1 MQSQTATSSF
11 SSASSQASRV
21 LALATAILLAM
32 TTVSAA
38 AEQQRRKK
46 LRFDHK
52 GRSDGLSQSFVTS
65 MIQDR
70 TGFLWFGT
78 QEGLNRYD
86 GYEFETFTYVVSDP
100 TSLSHDS
107 VKVVFEDSAGVLW
120 VGTEGGGLSR
130 LDRATGDFTHFRHDP
145 NDPTT
150 LSSDRVR
157 AIIEDQQGHFWVGTD
172 GGGLNLFDR
181 ETGEFRRFPLADAT
195 TGIDGLASAQVRS
208 LALGSPGAL
217 WIGTDGGGLSRLD
230 TEAETYTHFNR
241 ESDDEARVLGDNR
254 VRDLLYDS
262 EGRLWIGT
270 YESGLY
276 RLDSEDAALRNWRHL
291 DDSPLSIGSDQ
302 IWAITEARDGTIW
315 VGTDQGLSEYYAN
328 EDHFVTYRHDPADP
342 ASLAHNRVL
351 SILLD
356 SSGVLW
362 VGTYDGLSH
371 WNTRASSFGHYSKS
385 TASGSKISEQV
396 VTSFAEDPSGKIWIG
411 TYGGG
416 LNLFDPATA
425 EFEHYRHDPTDPS
438 SLSGDRVMALRVD
451 SRGDLWAGTFASGLN
466 HKPLGADEFV
476 NYRHDPQNPNSL
488 SADAVTN
495 VYEDSDGILWISSYR
510 GGLNRF
516 DRRSTSFTSYRAD
529 PEDPESLPN
538 DRVLAVLEDSQGKLW
553 VATDG
558 GGLAHLDRQTG
569 KFKVTR
575 HNPVDGESLSSDHIW
590 HLSEDPDGG
599 LWIATQGGGLN
610 LWSAPDRAAGTE
622 RFFRLTEDQGLAS
635 DIAYGA
641 LVDQQGYL
649 WISTNSGLT
658 RYEVASQTLQNYNE
672 SHGLQDEFN
681 QGALFQTSTGELY
694 FGGVQ
699 GFNVFDPVE
708 INRKSDPPAVV
719 LTKILK
725 ANHEI
730 VTEAPLNDLNG
741 IELGHHDHVITFEFS
756 ALDFADSERN
766 QYMYRLE
773 GFDPKWV
780 EIGNLRRATYTNLP
794 TGSYTFRVRA
804 SNNDGV
810 WNNDGVSLPL
820 TVHPPPWLT
829 VWAYIGYGVLGLAM
843 LLYYLRHQRRK
854 RDHALA
860 LAQANRGLTREIE
873 ERKATE
879 RELRA
884 EQQKVEKFL
893 DVSEV
898 LVVLLNSD
906 QRVQQINQKASRVL
920 GLTQAEVIDKGW
932 ISFLPT
938 RHRESMTSYLA
949 KQPFGSVFESSV
961 RSGTGEERTIVWRAA
976 QLERG
981 GSEPATLLSGV
992 DVTENRWL
1000 AEAKEAAESANRSKS
1015 QFLANMSH
1023 EIRTPMAGVIGM
1035 VELLLNT
1042 DLTSEQHDFAARAR
1056 RSARNLLDILND
1068 ILDFSKIEAGK
1079 LELESVSFRLM
1090 DVIDDVV
1097 DLFDERAQQRG
1108 LVLTKRVAGNI
1119 PEQLEGDPTRLRQ
1132 VLSNLVSNA
1141 IKFTHE
1147 GSVGLSIEPLSITE
1161 SQVELRFQVADT
1173 GMGIAPEAL
1182 ASIFDSFRQADGST
1196 TRKYGGTGLGL
1207 AISEQLVEMMGG
1219 SIRVSSTVG
1228 SGSTFDFTATF
1239 DTADTHAPA
1248 ASELDGRR
1256 FLLVSHDD
1264 RVIETVEHQI
1274 AHWNAESEVAA
1285 SSARALHLLLEAIDR
1300 NAPFDGVVAHT
1311 GSSATSQ
1318 QPGPEGASFDG
1329 HSLAKAIASDT
1340 QLAATPVVLLGT
1352 DQGDSVLPNHRAL
1365 SLPLDSEA
1373 LFVCLRELLDPNH
1386 GEALTATRSLEDVRI
1401 LMAEDNPI
1409 MQDIMVAIVTDFGAE
1424 IVVAIDG
1431 EAALEHTR
1439 KSSFDVILMDCQ
1451 MPRMDGY
1458 EATRQIR
1465 RREAELGIERTP
1477 IVAMTANAMAGD
1489 REKCLRCG
1497 MDDYVSKPFTQSTL
1511 RSTLLKWL
1519 ANGAA
1524 PQEPPIQEILPEP
1537 EPDGFEP
1544 ALDEAVIRQ
1553 ILSITDGGEVLNRIA
1568 NRFFETTPEQLEII
1582 SDSISNGD
1590 LVTARRSAH
1599 RLKSG
1604 SSALGAV
1611 VMTTHCTELETHCHE
1626 ERQREAAELFDAL
1639 NDEYARV
1646 KIALQ
1651 ERLEA
1656 ISV

>member
-1 MQSQTATSSF
+1 MNLSNAHRTPVRPQSRNLP
-11 SSASSQASRV
+11 RV
-21 LALATAILLAM
+21 TIVALLLASF
-32 TTVSAA
+32 VVNVAG

-52 GRSDGLSQSFVTS
+52 GRSAGLSQSFVTS

-86 GYEFETFTYVVSDP
+86 GYSFETYTYVVSDD

-130 LDRATGDFTHFRHDP
+130 LDRATGRFTHYRHDP
-145 NDPTT
+145 DDDST

-157 AIIEDQQGHFWVGTD
+157 AIVEDTEGRFWIGTD

-181 ETGEFRRFPLADAT
+181 STGTAARFPLADAAR
-195 TGIDGLASAQVRS
+195 GIDGLAAAQVRS
-208 LALGSPGAL
+208 LAEGAPGTL

-230 TEAETYTHFNR
+230 IAAGSYLHYRR
-241 ESDDEARVLGDNR
+241 ESPEEKRVLGDDR
-254 VRDLLYDS
+254 VRALHYDS
-262 EGRLWIGT
+262 QGRLWIGT

-276 RLDSEDAALRNWRHL
+276 RLDVDETALRNWRHS

-302 IWAITEARDGTIW
+302 IWAISEAGDGSIW
-315 VGTDQGLSEYYAN
+315 VGTDQGLSEYYSA
-328 EDHFVTYRHDPADP
+328 EDHFVTYRHDAADP
-342 ASLAHNRVL
+342 FSLAHDRVL
-351 SILLD
+351 SILHD

-371 WNTRASSFGHYSKS
+371 WNTRASSFGHYSET
-385 TASGSKISEQV
+385 TAAGSKISEQV

-416 LNLFDPATA
+416 LNLFDPRTA
-425 EFEHYRHDPTDPS
+425 DFQHFRNDPDDS
-438 SLSGDRVMALRVD
+438 GSLSGDRVMALRVD
-451 SRGDLWAGTFASGLN
+451 RSGGLWVGTMAAGLN
-466 HKPLGADEFV
+466 HRPAGSERFLR
-476 NYRHDPQNPNSL
+476 YRHDPADPRSL
-488 SADAVTN
+488 SADAVTH
-495 VYEDSDGILWISSYR
+495 VYEDSAGSMWISSYR
-510 GGLNRF
+510 GGLNRL
-516 DRRSTSFTSYRAD
+516 DPSRSGFTRYRAN
-529 PEDPESLPN
+529 PGDPESLPE
-538 DRVLAVLEDSQGKLW
+538 DRVLAVLEDSLGMFW

-558 GGLAHLDRQTG
+558 GGLAQLDRDSG
-569 KFKVTR
+569 KLSTIR
-575 HNPVDGESLSSDHIW
+575 HDPLVGDSLSSDHIW
-590 HLSEDPDGG
+590 HLSEGPDGN

-610 LWSAPDRAAGTE
+610 LWTAEDRAANRE
-622 RFFRLTEDQGLAS
+622 RFFRLTEDRGLAS

-641 LVDQQGYL
+641 LVDEQGFL
-649 WISTNSGLT
+649 WISTNSGLS
-658 RYEVASQTLQNYNE
+658 RYDAESQTLQNYNE

-681 QGALFQTSTGELY
+681 QGALFKTSTGELY

-699 GFNVFDPVE
+699 GFNVFDPAE
-708 INRKSDPPAVV
+708 INRKSEPPPVV

-725 ANHEI
+725 ANREI
-730 VTEAPLNDLNG
+730 PTDVPLNELSQ
-741 IELGHHDHVITFEFS
+741 IEIGHNDHVIAFEFA
-756 ALDFADSERN
+756 ALDFADTERN

-794 TGSYTFRVRA
+794 AGHYTFRVRA

-810 WNNDGVSLPL
+810 WNNDGVSLPVV
-820 TVHPPPWLT
+820 VHPPPWFT
-829 VWAYIGYGVLGLAM
+829 VWAYIGYGILGLAL

-854 RDHALA
+854 RDHAIA

-879 RELRA
+879 RELRT

-898 LVVLLNSD
+898 LVVVLNAE
-906 QRVQQINQKASRVL
+906 QRVDQINQKASRVL
-920 GLTQAEVIDKGW
+920 GLTQAEVIGKNWGA
-932 ISFLPT
+932 FLPT
-938 RHRESMTSYLA
+938 RHRESMQTFLTT
-949 KQPFGSVFESSV
+949 QPFGGVFESSV
-961 RSGTGEERTIVWRAA
+961 RSGTGEERTVVWRAA
-976 QLERG
+976 LLERA

-1035 VELLLNT
+1035 VELLLNSN
-1042 DLTSEQHDFAARAR
+1042 LTSEQHDFAARAR

-1079 LELESVSFRLM
+1079 LELESVNFRLL
-1090 DVIDDVV
+1090 DVINDVA
-1097 DLFDERAQQRG
+1097 DLFEERAQQQG
-1108 LVLTKRVAGNI
+1108 LSLTRRVATNI
-1119 PEQLEGDPTRLRQ
+1119 PEHLKGDPTRLRQ
-1132 VLSNLVSNA
+1132 VLSNLISNA

-1147 GSVGLSIEPLSITE
+1147 GSVGLTIEPLSITD
-1161 SQVELRFQVADT
+1161 SRVELRFQVTDT

-1219 SIRVSSTVG
+1219 AIRVSSTVG
-1228 SGSTFDFTATF
+1228 AGSTFDFTATF
-1239 DTADTHAPA
+1239 ETADEDAPSA
-1248 ASELDGRR
+1248 ASELDGKR
-1256 FLLVSHDD
+1256 FLVVSTDD
-1264 RVIETVEHQI
+1264 KVLEVVQRQVERWS
-1274 AHWNAESEVAA
+1274 ATTEPAT
-1285 SSARALHLLLEAIDR
+1285 SSARALHLLLQAVDR
-1300 NAPFDGVVAHT
+1300 GEPFDAVIAHD
-1311 GSSATSQ
+1311 GSSTSR
-1318 QPGPEGASFDG
+1318 PERNLLDG
-1329 HSLAKAIASDT
+1329 GSLAQAIASDD
-1340 QLAATPVVLLGT
+1340 QLVNTPLILLGAEEHEA
-1352 DQGDSVLPNHRAL
+1352 VLPIHTAL
-1365 SLPLDSEA
+1365 PLPLDGTQLFERLRDILYSNRGEGAPA
-1373 LFVCLRELLDPNH
+1373 L
-1386 GEALTATRSLEDVRI
+1386 RSLDEVTI

-1424 IVVAIDG
+1424 IVVAEDG
-1431 EAALEHTR
+1431 AAALDLTGNR
-1439 KSSFDVILMDCQ
+1439 RFDVILMDCQ

-1458 EATRQIR
+1458 EATRRIR
-1465 RREAELGIERTP
+1465 ERESELGLERTP

-1511 RSTLLKWL
+1511 RTTLLKWL
-1519 ANGAA
+1519 GGGPSVGELSDEVPIESTGATATA
-1524 PQEPPIQEILPEP
+1524 PP
-1537 EPDGFEP
+1537 
-1544 ALDEAVIRQ
+1544 LDENTIRQ
-1553 ILSITDGGEVLNRIA
+1553 ILSITDGSEVLNRIA
-1568 NRFFETTPEQLEII
+1568 HRFFETTPEQLELI
-1582 SDSISNGD
+1582 SDSIGKHD

-1611 VMTTHCTELETHCHE
+1611 VMTAHCTELESHCRA
-1626 ERQREAAELFDAL
+1626 ERQADALELFDAL